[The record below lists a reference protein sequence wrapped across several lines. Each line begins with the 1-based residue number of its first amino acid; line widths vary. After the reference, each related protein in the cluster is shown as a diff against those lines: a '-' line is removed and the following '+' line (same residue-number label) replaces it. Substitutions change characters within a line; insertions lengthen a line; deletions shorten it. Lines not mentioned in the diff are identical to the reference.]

1 MATLYLHAAFIDV
14 PILSCSCAPPHTQP
28 HPTLNAR
35 RLSPASKAPRQSA
48 APKAGRYKALRPRE
62 APLTARAPP
71 ARFDWFDAR
80 HNKKCKHLKDVTVD
94 FVFGKDD
101 CFVPGL

>member
-1 MATLYLHAAFIDV
+1 MKKPALYK
-14 PILSCSCAPPHTQP
+14 
-28 HPTLNAR
+28 AR
-35 RLSPASKAPRQSA
+35 RQKRGGIRPSALTRLLS
-48 APKAGRYKALRPRE
+48 L
-62 APLTARAPP
+62 RAPP
-71 ARFDWFDAR
+71 LRFDSFDAR

>member
-1 MATLYLHAAFIDV
+1 MRL
-14 PILSCSCAPPHTQP
+14 LS
-28 HPTLNAR
+28 L
-35 RLSPASKAPRQSA
+35 
-48 APKAGRYKALRPRE
+48 
-62 APLTARAPP
+62 RAPP
-71 ARFDWFDAR
+71 LRFDSWFDAR